1 MSSIFNNTNDD
12 NNNNHNNNN
21 NNDNNY
27 GNDNGYDVF
36 FNTFITTCIHERPLV
51 QPKSPSLHV
60 RSLEW
65 FIKHELCVL
74 TPRCWCLTEMVG
86 WSCRVF
92 TSRVCQVVHTSYEDR
107 RNKEYIPGSA
117 WSLIWWSTK
126 LSKCWQVILA
136 ILIQFL
142 AILVELI
149 QSQLDPCHPL
159 LRNLCQWEAKS
170 RPILKFREN
179 ISIFLISMREI
190 RWSNIH
196 LFASF
201 KQRVQHIYF
210 FNLSF
215 FGTGKCVQPS

>member
-27 GNDNGYDVF
+27 SNDNGYDVF

-107 RNKEYIPGSA
+107 GNKEYIPGSA

-126 LSKCWQVILA
+126 LSKCWH
-136 ILIQFL
+136 
-142 AILVELI
+142 EGY
-149 QSQLDPCHPL
+149 PCHPGRADSEWVGPL
-159 LRNLCQWEAKS
+159 PSSALQPL
-170 RPILKFREN
+170 
-179 ISIFLISMREI
+179 SMRSKVKANSQVP
-190 RWSNIH
+190 WKYLN
-196 LFASF
+196 FF
-201 KQRVQHIYF
+201 KYEGDPV
-210 FNLSF
+210 
-215 FGTGKCVQPS
+215 K